1 MLSNVTKALTCLQLS
16 KHRMIGC
23 YYFISVVFIIVTIE
37 NYQSDRCGYNSYDEL
52 PYIEHVLFRYYMRPV
67 MYVIVIPHNNPIRSA
82 LSFPFNR
89 DRN

>member
-23 YYFISVVFIIVTIE
+23 YYFISVIFIIVTIE
-37 NYQSDRCGYNSYDEL
+37 NYQTDCCGYNSYDEL
-52 PYIEHVLFRYYMRPV
+52 PYIEHVLFRYCMRPV
-67 MYVIVIPHNNPIRSA
+67 TYVIVIPHNPIRSA